1 HPGPA
6 LREVAD
12 QHIGPRHS
20 TRRTVRP
27 LAEHV
32 VADDGHALAGR
43 HPGDGGARVLVLDL
57 QVVADRVAHQVV
69 LDRARDEGVL
79 AVGVAEVHPCAGTHD
94 RVAANDPVP
103 VGRGYGRD
111 ADVLLVAADPRDG
124 EVREPDVVVAALGGH
139 AGATQVAAVDLQ
151 VADDHP
157 AAVLDPHRVVRG
169 TAQELRAG
177 AGFGT
182 SD

>member
-32 VADDGHALAGR
+32 VADDAHALAGR
-43 HPGDGGARVLVLDL
+43 HPGDGGARVLGLDL
-57 QVVADRVAHQVV
+57 PVLADRVAPQVV

-79 AVGVAEVHPCAGTHD
+79 AVGGA
-94 RVAANDPVP
+94 RI
-103 VGRGYGRD
+103 
-111 ADVLLVAADPRDG
+111 
-124 EVREPDVVVAALGGH
+124 H
-139 AGATQVAAVDLQ
+139 AGAAAYHGVAP
-151 VADDHP
+151 DDP
-157 AAVLDPHRVVRG
+157 V
-169 TAQELRAG
+169 
-177 AGFGT
+177 
-182 SD
+182 